1 MRAKAKKWRS
11 LSIEQK
17 EEKLRKLATPSEL
30 KLRLMLDAHPL
41 TANRYQFQRH
51 IHGYFPDFSFSDCRL
66 IVELDG
72 AVHAGVAARRSDAR
86 RSARLRAKGW
96 RVIRFWNGQL
106 SQPEVV
112 MKAILMAIR
121 VD

>member
-1 MRAKAKKWRS
+1 MRAKVKKWQS
-11 LSIEQK
+11 LTIEQK
-17 EEKLRKLATPSEL
+17 EAKLVKGATPSEL

-41 TANRYQFQRH
+41 TANRYQFQRCV
-51 IHGYFPDFSFSDCRL
+51 HGYFPDFSFSDWRL

-72 AVHAGVAARRSDAR
+72 SVHGGAKARRHDAR
-86 RSARLRAKGW
+86 RSARLREKGW

-106 SQPEVV
+106 SQPELV

-121 VD
+121 ID